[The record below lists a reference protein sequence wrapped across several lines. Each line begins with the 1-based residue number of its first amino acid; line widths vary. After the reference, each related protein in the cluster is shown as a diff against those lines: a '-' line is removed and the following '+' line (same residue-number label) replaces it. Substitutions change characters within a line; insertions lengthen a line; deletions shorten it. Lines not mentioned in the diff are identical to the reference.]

1 MLPLLISTSAL
12 FLSVASFSSSVAA
25 AYLLLRERSMASGR
39 SVAGKGKRGI
49 EKREGTFVR
58 SSRARHSASA
68 EFLPDEE
75 KAALSL
81 SFSLLLFLFAAAD
94 FLTRERGGGA
104 RAGKRGSVH
113 AAGSFSGRCG
123 WGEFFLFSSRR
134 EKQKRER
141 KSEGKLE
148 RQNFASID

>member
-1 MLPLLISTSAL
+1 MRREVTGEGTRRLLECFFFFLREREVREGSEMLPLLISTSAL

-81 SFSLLLFLFAAAD
+81 SLSLCFSFSLLL
-94 FLTRERGGGA
+94 LT
-104 RAGKRGSVH
+104 
-113 AAGSFSGRCG
+113 F
-123 WGEFFLFSSRR
+123 
-134 EKQKRER
+134 
-141 KSEGKLE
+141 
-148 RQNFASID
+148 